1 MIEAEK
7 CITCNGDLSF
17 DRVSNCQVCRIC
29 HPIKPPLKPP
39 ISMSLIGLEYCDT
52 EAERIARIDE
62 AARNMGWNPEKYI
75 SEENLRRYG
84 KT

>member
-1 MIEAEK
+1 
-7 CITCNGDLSF
+7 
-17 DRVSNCQVCRIC
+17 
-29 HPIKPPLKPP
+29 
-39 ISMSLIGLEYCDT
+39 MSLIGLEYCDT